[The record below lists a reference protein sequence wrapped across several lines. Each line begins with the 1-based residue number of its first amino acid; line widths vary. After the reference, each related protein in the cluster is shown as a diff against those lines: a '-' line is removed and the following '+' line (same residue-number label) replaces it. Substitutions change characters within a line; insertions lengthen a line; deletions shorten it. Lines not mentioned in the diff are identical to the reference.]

1 MARKPQFDYNLIVIG
16 SGAAGSPAASIA
28 AQAGKKVAV
37 IESDIFGGESPNW
50 GDIPVKA
57 LLHASQLYDEAK
69 HGSRFGIRGATL
81 GYNFLSLKAWKD
93 LAIKRTGAGN
103 NRRYYEAQGIDTFHS
118 TAHFLSPH
126 EISINRRHL
135 SAEQFLVATGSYWEE
150 PAIPGIENISYYTPR
165 TILDVTRPPKSLLI
179 VGGGST
185 AVEFAQL
192 FATFGTK
199 VYIIEKAARLLPDE
213 DTEAGELVGRLLH
226 EHKGATILTQT
237 RILTAQKDGLG
248 KRITYTRG
256 GHEKSLR
263 IDEILVTTGRAPSVD
278 IGLENATVD
287 YTAKGIEVNEYLQ
300 TTAKHI
306 YAAGD
311 VLGSKKYLHTALLE
325 SRTAI
330 NNLLNPKQ
338 RAAVDYTAMP
348 NITFSFPSVAS
359 VGLTEDDCI
368 KRDLDIKKSMAP
380 LNMIARSNT
389 SDFRDGFVKLITRK
403 DGVLI
408 GATVVA
414 PHAGE
419 IIHELTVAVKYG
431 MTAAQLANTPHA
443 FLSWSEA
450 VRIAAARLT

>member
-28 AQAGKKVAV
+28 AGAGQRVAIV
-37 IESDIFGGESPNW
+37 ESDIFGGESPNW

-69 HGSRFGIRGATL
+69 HGSRFGIRSAML
-81 GYNFLSLKAWKD
+81 GYNFMSLKAWKD

-103 NRRYYEAQGIDTFHS
+103 NRKYYEVQGIDTYHS
-118 TAHFLSPH
+118 SAHFLSPH

-135 SAEQFLVATGSYWEE
+135 SAEQFLIATGSYWHE
-150 PAIPGIENISYYTPR
+150 PSIPGLKSVQYHTPR
-165 TILDVTRPPKSLLI
+165 TILDVTRPPKTLLI

-185 AVEFAQL
+185 AVEFAHL

-199 VYIIEKAARLLPDE
+199 VYMIEKASRLLPDE
-213 DTEAGELVGRLLH
+213 DTEAGELIERLLH
-226 EHKGATILTQT
+226 EQKGATILTQS
-237 RILTAQKDGLG
+237 RILTAQKDGLA

-263 IDEILVTTGRAPSVD
+263 IDEILITTGRTPSVD
-278 IGLENATVD
+278 IGLENASVE
-287 YTAKGIEVNEYLQ
+287 YTAKGIEVNEFLQ
-300 TTAKHI
+300 TSAKHI

-325 SRTAI
+325 SRTVAHNI
-330 NNLLNPKQ
+330 LNPKQ
-338 RAAVDYTAMP
+338 RSAVDYAAMP
-348 NITFSFPSVAS
+348 NITFSFPGVAS

-368 KRDLDIKKSMAP
+368 KRDLDVKKSLAP

-389 SDFRDGFVKLITRK
+389 SDFRDGFVKLIARK

-419 IIHELTVAVKYG
+419 IIHELTLAIKYG
-431 MTAAQLANTPHA
+431 MTAQQLASTPHA

-450 VRIAAARLT
+450 VRVAATRLG

>member
-28 AQAGKKVAV
+28 AQAGQRVAI

-69 HGSRFGIRGATL
+69 HGSRFGIRSAML
-81 GYNFLSLKAWKD
+81 GYNFMSLKAWKD

-103 NRRYYEAQGIDTFHS
+103 NRKYYEAQGIDTFHS
-118 TAHFLSPH
+118 SAHFLSPH

-135 SAEQFLVATGSYWEE
+135 SAEQFLIATGSYWQE
-150 PAIPGIENISYYTPR
+150 PSIPGLKSVTYHTPR
-165 TILDVTRPPKSLLI
+165 TILDVTRPPKTMLI

-199 VYIIEKAARLLPDE
+199 VYILEKAARLLPDE
-213 DTEAGELVGRLLH
+213 DAEAGELIERLLH
-226 EHKGATILTQT
+226 EHKGVTVLTQS
-237 RILTAQKDGLG
+237 RILTAQKDALA

-263 IDEILVTTGRAPSVD
+263 VDEILITTGRTPSVD
-278 IGLENATVD
+278 IGLENASVD

-300 TTAKHI
+300 TSAKHI

-325 SRTAI
+325 SRIAAR
-330 NNLLNPKQ
+330 NLLNPKQ
-338 RAAVDYTAMP
+338 RVAIDYAAMP
-348 NITFSFPSVAS
+348 NVTFCFPGVAS

-368 KRDLDIKKSMAP
+368 KRDLDVKKSLAP

-389 SDFRDGFVKLITRK
+389 SDFRDGFVKLIARK
-403 DGVLI
+403 DGTLI

-419 IIHELTVAVKYG
+419 IIHELTLAIKHG
-431 MTAAQLANTPHA
+431 MTAEQLATTPHA

-450 VRIAAARLT
+450 VRIAAARI